1 MIFGHKLL
9 KAPYRKLKR
18 SPKKGH
24 KEQCD
29 FQMERFS
36 SRNKLLPQKTNN
48 RKKQI
53 IERIKMIKE
62 YIIDK
67 QKNYR
72 KQDM

>member
-1 MIFGHKLL
+1 
-9 KAPYRKLKR
+9 
-18 SPKKGH
+18 
-24 KEQCD
+24 
-29 FQMERFS
+29 MERFS
-36 SRNKLLPQKTNN
+36 SRNKLLQQKTNN

-67 QKNYR
+67 QKNYW

>member
-1 MIFGHKLL
+1 
-9 KAPYRKLKR
+9 
-18 SPKKGH
+18 
-24 KEQCD
+24 
-29 FQMERFS
+29 MERFS
-36 SRNKLLPQKTNN
+36 SRNKLLQQKTND

-53 IERIKMIKE
+53 IEKIKMIKE